1 MIMNNFFTPE
11 NKQEFKQC
19 LNKQPKLNGVTIYKV
34 YTFDKQYFDV
44 GKIIGEDE
52 LTQQSNPSFTTSL
65 IRAASYIREF
75 SETGLSSTKV
85 DSFQ

>member
-1 MIMNNFFTPE
+1 MELRYIEVIHLISNILRIAFFE
-11 NKQEFKQC
+11 
-19 LNKQPKLNGVTIYKV
+19 
-34 YTFDKQYFDV
+34 V

-75 SETGLSSTKV
+75 CETSLSSTKV
-85 DSFQ
+85 VSFQ